1 MNNIEFKRGV
11 AMIELIFALVIM
23 GIVLLSA
30 PMLIQQSTKSGFV
43 AIQQEAIA
51 ATASHTQLLLAK
63 YWDEADAN
71 NSIGTAPIIT
81 LNSPQAG
88 SPFNLGGTNNIIGRT
103 IAIGGLPIPA
113 SAIGTDINEINSSS
127 YDDID
132 DYNGLPLHLTIFKNE
147 ATTTSAGDY
156 IDQNVTITTS
166 VTFADEGVVPLIG
179 NTVNAGNSIYN
190 SDVST
195 TGNDSN
201 IKFIKVNLTSNNT
214 NVAELNKSI
223 TLNAFSCNI
232 GTYNLEGIQ
241 Y

>member
-1 MNNIEFKRGV
+1 MDNTRFKKGI

-23 GIVLLSA
+23 GIVLLST

-51 ATASHTQLLLAK
+51 AVSSHTQLLLAK

-71 NSIGTAPIIT
+71 NSIGTAPIVI
-81 LNSPQAG
+81 PRFPIIG
-88 SPFNLGGTNNIIGRT
+88 SPFNLAGTTNIVGRT
-103 IAIGGLPIPA
+103 TAIGGTPIPA
-113 SAIGTDINEINSSS
+113 SPIGTDTNETNGST

-132 DYNGLPLHLTIFKNE
+132 DYNGSQLHLTIFNNE
-147 ATTTSAGDY
+147 TTTTSTGDY

-166 VTFADEGVVPLIG
+166 ITFANEGIIPLIG
-179 NTVNAGNSIYN
+179 DTINVGNNIYN
-190 SDVST
+190 SNIAP
-195 TGNDSN
+195 NDSN

-214 NVAELNKSI
+214 DVAELDKNI

-232 GTYNLEGIQ
+232 GTYSLEGIQ

>member
-71 NSIGTAPIIT
+71 NSIGTAPIVI
-81 LNSPQAG
+81 PQLPVGA
-88 SPFNLGGTNNIIGRT
+88 SPFNLAGINNIVGRT
-103 IAIGGLPIPA
+103 RAVAGLPVPA
-113 SAIGTDINEINSSS
+113 SAIGTDTDEINASS